1 MTREQQIIQERKVMK
16 CLTEWENSVHI
27 SKNTSYDMFDD
38 SEYMHDKDRQNINS
52 IPEKFH
58 AANAHDIM
66 EYLMGLW
73 NISNEYK

>member
-16 CLTEWENSVHI
+16 CLTECGKSVHI
-27 SKNTSYDMFDD
+27 SKNTPYGMFDD
-38 SEYMHDKDRQNINS
+38 SEYMHDKDMQNINN

-66 EYLMGLW
+66 EYLMSL
-73 NISNEYK
+73 

>member
-1 MTREQQIIQERKVMK
+1 MTREQQTIQERKVMK

-58 AANAHDIM
+58 VANAHDIM
-66 EYLMGLW
+66 EYLMNL
-73 NISNEYK
+73 

>member
-16 CLTEWENSVHI
+16 CLTEWEKSVHI
-27 SKNTSYDMFDD
+27 SKSTPYGMFDD
-38 SEYMHDKDRQNINS
+38 SEYMHDKDGQNINS

-66 EYLMGLW
+66 EYLMSL
-73 NISNEYK
+73 